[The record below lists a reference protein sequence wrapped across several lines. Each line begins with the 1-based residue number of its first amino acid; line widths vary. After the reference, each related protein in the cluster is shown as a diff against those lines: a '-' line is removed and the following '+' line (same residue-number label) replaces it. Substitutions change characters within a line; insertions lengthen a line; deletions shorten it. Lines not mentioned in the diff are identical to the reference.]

1 MNEIYQVLPRQ
12 VSYGLI
18 GEISDELSELNED
31 ELMLVAACGLGAA
44 IIGGLQGAVMGGLAN
59 AFGALSIGA
68 PFGQAGIAGM
78 VSGGFVGAVGGFRS
92 V

>member
-1 MNEIYQVLPRQ
+1 MNEIYHVLPRQ

-44 IIGGLQGAVMGGLAN
+44 IIGGLQGAVMGGA
-59 AFGALSIGA
+59 
-68 PFGQAGIAGM
+68 
-78 VSGGFVGAVGGFRS
+78 R
-92 V
+92 

>member
-1 MNEIYQVLPRQ
+1 MNEIYHVLPRQ

-44 IIGGLQGAVMGGLAN
+44 IIGGGCKVQ
-59 AFGALSIGA
+59 
-68 PFGQAGIAGM
+68 
-78 VSGGFVGAVGGFRS
+78 
-92 V
+92 